1 MTERSRPLL
10 NAGVSFTDAEYQAF
24 RLFLQQSCGID
35 LGVGKEYLVATRVR
49 RILAQEHISSLTGLL
64 ALLRSPAQR
73 ALRQEVV
80 DAMTTNETLWFR
92 DAYPF
97 EYLKQHILP
106 AWGGQNKAARGFN
119 VWSAACSSGQEPYSI
134 NIIIDEYNRQCL
146 ARNRID
152 VRISATDISSE
163 ILATAKQG
171 TYDRLSIARGL
182 SQERLQTY
190 FKPTPDAHWQVKP
203 SLQSAIHFKPLNLQ
217 SDHFGYELFDLICC
231 RNVLIYFN
239 AELKKRIL
247 HKIHAVLAP
256 GALLFLGA
264 SESVS
269 GAEELFDVVNCRP
282 GIAYRKR

>member
-10 NAGVSFTDAEYQAF
+10 NVGVNFTDAEYQEF

-35 LGVGKEYLVATRVR
+35 LGEGKEYLVATRVR

-64 ALLRSPAQR
+64 VLLRSPTQR

-97 EYLKQHILP
+97 EYLKRHILP
-106 AWGGQNKAARGFN
+106 VWSADNKVQRSFKI
-119 VWSAACSSGQEPYSI
+119 WSAACSSGQEPYSI
-134 NIIIDEYNRQCL
+134 NMIIDEYNRQSL
-146 ARNRID
+146 ARSRID
-152 VRISATDISSE
+152 VRITATDISSE

-171 TYDRLSIARGL
+171 IYDRLSIARGL
-182 SQERLQTY
+182 SQERLQAY
-190 FKPTPDAHWQVKP
+190 FKSTPDAHWQVKP
-203 SLQSAIHFKPLNLQ
+203 SLQSTIHFKPLNLQ
-217 SDHFGYELFDLICC
+217 SDNFGYESFDLICC

-269 GAEELFDVVNCRP
+269 GAEELFEVVNCRP
-282 GIAYRKR
+282 GIAYRKL